1 MKKTAMFV
9 LAFVFLLGA
18 TCAIAKAANGNKDL
32 SRPIEVKAGKVKLFG
47 KKTISNSE
55 REKGNALEQMIIKGA
70 KTATPAPPTTDP
82 TAGGVTGVLGVL
94 PNGGQKYA
102 IVIGLSNYPGT
113 SESTTDKILPDL
125 CKIQVPDN
133 DPSVYAQSDGT
144 YATLDDE
151 IKANCKDGD
160 SVNMEHTLLTKY
172 GFAPSNVVRL
182 SDSIATFSKIE
193 EEVMK
198 LVGGTITHEDG
209 ITTTYESKLTKDD
222 ELVFFFSGH
231 DAMTTI
237 DVDNDGEA
245 DDGGIVVYDE
255 KYDAAKY
262 IDTATKYPDPINGPY
277 DNYKAYY
284 DSTGY
289 NSSAYIW
296 DGQLKA
302 WFENSPT
309 KRIFFA
315 FDTCNAAEMDDLKEA
330 VDPTVNGV
338 GRVMAFSS
346 GKNQSSY
353 TYYLGGANNSGN
365 IHDGEGLF
373 SHYFVL
379 RAMHDGLADGSNP
392 LRKTDP
398 LKKDGKVAV
407 EEAFSYAYPLVRT
420 ASSYRQTPVLNDYFT
435 NDLLP

>member
-1 MKKTAMFV
+1 MFV

-18 TCAIAKAANGNKDL
+18 TCAIAKGTNGNKNF
-32 SRPIEVKAGKVKLFG
+32 SRPLEVKAEKVKLFG
-47 KKTISNSE
+47 KKAISKSE
-55 REKGNALEQMIIKGA
+55 WEKGNALEQMIIKGA
-70 KTATPAPPTTDP
+70 KTAKPAPPTTDP

-125 CKIQVPDN
+125 CVQQVPDDVPN
-133 DPSVYAQSDGT
+133 YSTGT
-144 YATLDDE
+144 GGIVTLDDE
-151 IKANCKDGD
+151 IKNNCKDGD
-160 SVNMEHTLLTKY
+160 SVNMEDALLSKY
-172 GFAPSNVVRL
+172 GFAPSNVARL

-198 LVGGTITHEDG
+198 LVGGTTENGTVYPG
-209 ITTTYESKLTKDD
+209 ILKPED

-231 DAMTTI
+231 SAMTTT
-237 DVDNDGEA
+237 DVDIDGEA

-262 IDTATKYPDPINGPY
+262 MVLETPYIVAEGEYAGTY
-277 DNYKAYY
+277 DNYKTYY

-289 NSSAYIW
+289 DSSAYIW
-296 DGQLKA
+296 DGQLKE
-302 WFENSPT
+302 WFANSPT

-315 FDTCNAAEMDDLKEA
+315 FDTCNAAEMDDLEEA
-330 VDPTVNGV
+330 VDPTNADGV

-346 GKNQSSY
+346 GKNESSSV
-353 TYYLGGANNSGN
+353 YYLGGANNSGN

-392 LRKTDP
+392 LRKTSINP

-420 ASSYRQTPVLNDYFT
+420 SSSYRQTPVLEDYFT
-435 NDLLP
+435 NDLLLGYQL